1 MFYRGEVPFV
11 RLLVPMV
18 LGIIS
23 GRFFAHALMF
33 DWGMG
38 VCLITLCLF
47 LFLLLRYKRFSLF
60 RITWIFGL
68 IIHVFLC
75 IFCFRLTAYNSERC
89 DPNRFNLLK
98 SDLLVLRVENEP
110 KLSKRN
116 IRFEAE
122 VIGVF
127 NQQHIKH
134 SSGKILI
141 TLEADSGKKFVP
153 DYGDILLIPAVFHT
167 LEPPYNPGEFDYKLF
182 MENRQIYFQSFV
194 KGNQFRVLAQ
204 NTGNSVISFAL
215 SLRRKLIIKYNTYL
229 PDQDAAALASTLILG
244 YRADL
249 NKDVIEAYS
258 KTGTMHVLS
267 VSGMHVGIVFL
278 ILSFLL
284 RLMDKN
290 KVLVLVQI
298 FLITTAIWFYSL
310 ISGFSSPVCRA
321 ALMISFLLIG
331 KALNKNQNSYNL
343 IAISAFF
350 LLLYYPYYLFDVGF
364 QLSYLAVCGL
374 VYFHPKLY
382 QSLYIKNKIVD
393 YAWSYC
399 ALSLAAQLATFPLGL
414 YYFHQF
420 PLYFLLSNLLI
431 VLPVTIIMYAGILLL
446 AIPFNFL
453 LIPLGKFLS
462 GLINFT
468 NDILFRIEN
477 LPLASLSGIWLSSF
491 QLLLLYSLIL
501 TFVFWSK
508 SRQKIVV
515 FVAMALSIILFMSV
529 SLDQILNLR
538 REELIFFSLRQ
549 KSAIA
554 YLKRGKCIVL
564 ADLDSSDR
572 TFSYTIEPSLESRGI
587 SDIDF
592 INIES
597 PQRTDS
603 YWSDSNFMQFG
614 NFRVLRWDRKISL
627 PTSAEKLGVDI
638 LILSHNPIQ
647 KLTEISSFVEFNKVL
662 IDPTNSDYKIR
673 DWLSEAAK
681 LNISVYVLKK
691 SPAYIIK
698 LQ

>member
-1 MFYRGEVPFV
+1 MPFV

>member
-1 MFYRGEVPFV
+1 MPFV

-508 SRQKIVV
+508 SRQKIVI